1 MFLDGFVAYGRDPLR
16 ALLWFLLIVVIGFFV
31 FRKKEKMR
39 AVVETDRR
47 YRPFLYSLDLFLPLV
62 DLGYAKRWE
71 PEPGRRFTSIYAKIH
86 QYLAWILIPIA
97 LLAIAGLLD

>member
-1 MFLDGFVAYGRDPLR
+1 VLYGRDPLR
-16 ALLWFLLIVVIGFFV
+16 ALLWCLLFVVIGYFV

-47 YRPFLYSLDLFLPLV
+47 YRPFFYSLDLFVPLV
-62 DLGYAKRWE
+62 DLGYATVWE
-71 PEPGRRFTSIYAKIH
+71 PSPERKIARIYAKIH

-97 LLAIAGLLD
+97 LLAIAGVFN